1 MRMDGWAGCR
11 ARQCSSEG
19 GLERDFV
26 RRLACLS
33 SVDVGWQKQR
43 GALPACSQHSVVLY
57 AFPV

>member
-1 MRMDGWAGCR
+1 MGGLVVEQDNAPLR
-11 ARQCSSEG
+11 G

>member
-43 GALPACSQHSVVLY
+43 GALPAC
-57 AFPV
+57 